1 MQKYSNYRSSQN
13 GFATKIKLISIAV
26 IIGFMFI
33 AFSLLP
39 KGFSDD
45 LNQIGQG
52 RNIALLAHDH
62 DSVQSLNLM
71 EAIGK
76 IRSDYIGKVVFVVAD
91 DNAVKGRA
99 FIQQQKVGSGDL
111 LLFNPG
117 GKRIRVVQ
125 GLSEVKALRETLDN
139 SF

>member
-1 MQKYSNYRSSQN
+1 
-13 GFATKIKLISIAV
+13 
-26 IIGFMFI
+26 MFI
-33 AFSLLP
+33 AFTLLP

-76 IRSDYIGKVVFVVAD
+76 IRSDYVGKVIFVVAD
-91 DNAVKGRA
+91 DNAVKGKA

-111 LLFNPG
+111 LLFNPS
-117 GKRIRVVQ
+117 GKRIRVIQ
-125 GLSEVKALRETLDN
+125 GLSDVNSLREMFNN

>member
-1 MQKYSNYRSSQN
+1 MKNYSNQKLSQG
-13 GFATKIKLISIAV
+13 GFSAKTKLISFAA
-26 IIGFMFI
+26 IIGFMFV
-33 AFSLLP
+33 AYSLLP

-76 IRSDYIGKVVFVVAD
+76 IRSDYLGKIVFVVAD
-91 DNAVKGRA
+91 NNAIKGQA
-99 FIQQQKVGSGDL
+99 FIQQQQAGSGDL
-111 LLFNPG
+111 LLFSPS
-117 GKRIRVVQ
+117 GKRIRIVQ
-125 GLSEVKALRETLDN
+125 GLSEVNALREILDN

>member
-1 MQKYSNYRSSQN
+1 MNNQFNHRLSQN
-13 GFATKIKLISIAV
+13 GYATKIKLISFAV
-26 IIGFMFI
+26 IAGFMFM
-33 AFSLLP
+33 AYSLLP

-52 RNIALLAHDH
+52 KNIALLAHDH

-71 EAIGK
+71 EAIGE
-76 IRSDYIGKVVFVVAD
+76 IRSDYLGKIIFVVAD
-91 DNAVKGRA
+91 DNAVKGQA
-99 FIQQQKVGSGDL
+99 FIQQQQVGSGDL
-111 LLFNPG
+111 LLFSPN

-125 GLSEVKALRETLDN
+125 GLSDVNVLREILDN

>member
-1 MQKYSNYRSSQN
+1 MNNHFNYRLFQS
-13 GFATKIKLISIAV
+13 GYATKVKLIFFAAIA
-26 IIGFMFI
+26 GFMFL

-45 LNQIGQG
+45 LDQIGQG

-71 EAIGK
+71 EAIGE
-76 IRSDYIGKVVFVVAD
+76 IRSDYLGKVVFVVAD
-91 DNAVKGRA
+91 ENVDKGRA
-99 FIQQQKVGSGDL
+99 FIQQHQVASGDL
-111 LLFNPG
+111 LLFSPS

-125 GLSEVKALRETLDN
+125 GLSEVKALREILDN

>member
-1 MQKYSNYRSSQN
+1 MINFTHYRRSQS
-13 GFATKIKLISIAV
+13 GFATKIKLIFFAAIV
-26 IIGFMFI
+26 GFMFI
-33 AFSLLP
+33 AFTLLP

-45 LNQIGQG
+45 LDQIGQG

-76 IRSDYIGKVVFVVAD
+76 IRSDYLGKVVFVVAD
-91 DNAVKGRA
+91 DNAIKGQA
-99 FIQQQKVGSGDL
+99 FIQQQQVGSGDL
-111 LLFNPG
+111 LLFSPS

-125 GLSEVKALRETLDN
+125 GLSEVTALREILDN
-139 SF
+139 TF